1 MRDKPL
7 VECARESDVLD
18 ALASARWPSRVEREL
33 ADHVASCAICQDVV
47 TVATAIQAD
56 HDEADDE
63 AEYPQCCITAT
74 NDKGPAAKQGEGQ
87 NGARFVAEV
96 GPHFTQGRECRD
108 ARDASFVSPESSGGS
123 KIYPVQIYSRGCNHG
138 ADYPFDFSTI
148 GSRRRR
154 TGFCDLHRAILRTSL
169 SQRKPVLSLI

>member
-1 MRDKPL
+1 M
-7 VECARESDVLD
+7 EQ
-18 ALASARWPSRVEREL
+18 PS
-33 ADHVASCAICQDVV
+33 
-47 TVATAIQAD
+47 IQPYGGE
-56 HDEADDE
+56 HQEADDE
-63 AEYPQCCITAT
+63 AEYPQRCITAT

-154 TGFCDLHRAILRTSL
+154 TGFCDLHRRSEERRVGKECRERWALD
-169 SQRKPVLSLI
+169 Q